1 MSSSIGYGAAA
12 IRAGDV
18 KYQQSLINLVKDA
31 AKEPDSAKT
40 ERRAPSHPDHVGKK
54 LDVKA

>member
-31 AKEPDSAKT
+31 AKEPDTAKT
-40 ERRAPSHPDHVGKK
+40 ERPARSHPDHVGKK